1 MRLSLAMI
9 VKNEEEKLARCLNSV
24 KEYIDEMVIV
34 DTGSEDKTKE
44 IAASFGARL
53 FDFAWC
59 DDFAK
64 ARNFCVEKATGD
76 FVLAMDAD
84 SYLMKFDREAVLWEM
99 TNRKA
104 VGLAEITNIYTQNG
118 VRVTDR
124 FFAGAVFPKEARYFG
139 AIHEQIE
146 PKLPRVILPVSI
158 FHDGYD
164 NRDEAKFL
172 RNIGILKRTLSDKKD
187 AYLLY
192 KLAQEYRGLNQ
203 LEQADSHFA
212 AAYQM
217 ADKDES
223 YYPKLVVEYLGNLI
237 QMKRYMEALEIA
249 QQEQVRFPDYPELFF
264 VSGELYMELVLS
276 NPQAYMQY
284 FPRIK
289 ECYDRCISI
298 GENTKYQGIVGMGS
312 FMALH
317 NLGAFFEVTGSMQNA
332 TKCYMAAADMGYPP
346 SQRRLDDMKSMR

>member
-164 NRDEAKFL
+164 NRDETKFL

-192 KLAQEYRGLNQ
+192 KLAQEYRGLKQ
-203 LEQADSHFA
+203 LEQADSYFA

-237 QMKRYMEALEIA
+237 QMKRYIKALEIA
-249 QQEQVRFPDYPELFF
+249 QQEQVKFPDYPELFF
-264 VSGELYMELVLS
+264 VSGELYMEVVLS

-284 FPRIK
+284 FPKIK

-317 NLGAFFEVTGSMQNA
+317 NLGAFYEVTGSIQNA
-332 TKCYMAAADMGYPP
+332 IKCYTAAAEMGYPP
-346 SQRRLDDMKSMR
+346 SQRRMDDMKSIR